1 MGHTYE
7 FRFKP
12 VHKWTPRCRVQEGR
26 TCGSGMKGRG
36 PCGGAR
42 ENITT
47 EVEVMPGKDGGS
59 EHLRTLLVASDSN
72 ST

>member
-1 MGHTYE
+1 MSLGLSLCISGCPGIE
-7 FRFKP
+7 SK
-12 VHKWTPRCRVQEGR
+12 KGR

-47 EVEVMPGKDGGS
+47 EMEVMPGKDGGS
-59 EHLRTLLVASDSN
+59 EPS
-72 ST
+72 